1 MSKYLDIKV
10 GKKLKVFRYKEG
22 TNRNNEK
29 WALFSFTPSEK
40 DDKGNYI
47 YGQEYTISIRNISE
61 INYVLHDGDFVEIV
75 AINSVTANDSTYTS
89 KQTKQT
95 INKRVIVVSVDISLV
110 GNDNPFDNNYN
121 QQPNANN
128 NGNNNNQYPPVFEN
142 TDIDIPDF

>member
-22 TNRNNEK
+22 TNKNNEK

-61 INYVLHDGDFVEIV
+61 INYALNDGDFVEIV

-95 INKRVIVVSVDISLV
+95 INKRVIVVSVDISL
-110 GNDNPFDNNYN
+110 NDNSFDNNYN
-121 QQPNANN
+121 QQP
-128 NGNNNNQYPPVFEN
+128 NNNQYPPVFEN